1 MIALR
6 ADDDVDRR
14 RTADDFFAFG
24 LRDAARH
31 RNPHLAAVACGLVL
45 GDAQPPE
52 FGVDL
57 LGSLLADMAGV
68 EDHQIGILGAGRLDK
83 AFARQRVHHALR
95 IVDVHLA
102 AIRLD
107 MQLARRLH
115 GTLGAGVLWRPNG
128 DRGSDIA

>member
-6 ADDDVDRR
+6 PDHDVHGRR
-14 RTADDFFAFG
+14 AADDFLALG
-24 LRDAARH
+24 LRDAARDG
-31 RNPHLAAVACGLVL
+31 NAHLTAVACGLVL

-57 LGSLLADMAGV
+57 FGSLLADMAGV
-68 EDHQIGILGAGRLDK
+68 EDHEIRILGAGRLDK

-115 GTLGAGVLWRPNG
+115 GTLGAG
-128 DRGSDIA
+128 A